1 MSWKSEKNSSEL
13 WLLVFLP
20 VSGKLF
26 AKIYTNSVIL
36 PTAYYTFAWVPF
48 IIWKYFQG
56 TRNCGKFVELK
67 KYLFIFFF
75 SCIFALNLH
84 ARTMNEWKVLVVT
97 RDHLSLSKKKKK
109 KDFGIRSPLFCLWRG
124 AQNICW

>member
-75 SCIFALNLH
+75 PAYLLWIYMPEQW
-84 ARTMNEWKVLVVT
+84 MNEKCWLWPGT
-97 RDHLSLSKKKKK
+97 ISLCQKKKK